1 MKSGVFMESVVSE
14 GVVVAVWE
22 PSVGAGAGAAAGAG
36 AGLVVVPGASLVVET
51 EWSHATNC
59 EAARA
64 VQRTARRNG
73 WNFIRGSITNSG
85 GITTELFPDCKTSS
99 CVQD

>member
-14 GVVVAVWE
+14 GVAVAGWD
-22 PSVGAGAGAAAGAG
+22 PSVGAGAGAAAGLVG
-36 AGLVVVPGASLVVET
+36 APGANLVVET

-73 WNFIRGSITNSG
+73 WNFIIGIITNSG

>member
-1 MKSGVFMESVVSE
+1 MKSGVFMESGASD

-22 PSVGAGAGAAAGAG
+22 PSAGAGADAA
-36 AGLVVVPGASLVVET
+36 AGLVAAPGASLVVET

-73 WNFIRGSITNSG
+73 LNFMRASITNFG

>member
-1 MKSGVFMESVVSE
+1 
-14 GVVVAVWE
+14 
-22 PSVGAGAGAAAGAG
+22 
-36 AGLVVVPGASLVVET
+36 LVVET

-59 EAARA
+59 EAAKA
-64 VQRTARRNG
+64 VQRTARRSG
-73 WNFIRGSITNSG
+73 LNFMIGIITNSG

>member
-1 MKSGVFMESVVSE
+1 MKSGVFMESGASD

-22 PSVGAGAGAAAGAG
+22 PSVGAGAGAGAG
-36 AGLVVVPGASLVVET
+36 AGLVVAPGASLVVET

-73 WNFIRGSITNSG
+73 LNFIVSIITNSG

>member
-1 MKSGVFMESVVSE
+1 
-14 GVVVAVWE
+14 VAGWD
-22 PSVGAGAGAAAGAG
+22 PSVGAGAVAAAGLVG
-36 AGLVVVPGASLVVET
+36 APGASLVVET

-73 WNFIRGSITNSG
+73 WNFINSDHNEFWRDHNG
-85 GITTELFPDCKTSS
+85 AIP
-99 CVQD
+99 